1 MESRNVG
8 DGVPWN
14 WLVAKRPRR
23 KGIPDPSLLDDT
35 VDWVATIRA
44 ASGDFA
50 VAALATLLE
59 EAGLLGRAPADVQ
72 RFLRYAVSQN
82 TEANRRIREQCV
94 EIGDALSR
102 VGLHCVLLKG
112 AAWLFE
118 EGPATQDRMLRDID
132 LLVPGPAYEAARTAL
147 LALNYKPSSTI
158 MHETG
163 HVHEVPLEHP
173 DRLVSVELH
182 VELTTRTRYLSA
194 DEVLAQAQPVAPG
207 LTVPSPLHR
216 VVHNV
221 VHGQIINGDFV
232 GGALSLRDSLDL
244 GRLIRNIV
252 RTTDWFDLAGEARRR
267 GYFRPLS
274 GALHKAA
281 YVSGAVLPEPFR
293 SDPGGRRHLR
303 RCLLQR
309 RWPTFDVGIRSLG
322 LIYRATAWERHAY
335 ALQLGGD
342 RSLRAHFLV
351 NRRRLQ
357 RIRAALNRRLRSASA
372 SGA

>member
-1 MESRNVG
+1 MSALLTRSGNRRTMSVNSLSGRCLFNGKRNCRRWR
-8 DGVPWN
+8 PRN

-44 ASGDFA
+44 ANGDFA

-59 EAGLLGRAPADVQ
+59 QAGLLGRAPTDVQ

-118 EGPATQDRMLRDID
+118 DGPATQDRMLRDID
-132 LLVPGPAYEAARTAL
+132 LLVPGPVYEAARTAL
-147 LALNYKPSSTI
+147 LALDYKPSSTI

-182 VELTTRTRYLSA
+182 VELTTRMRYLSA
-194 DEVLAQAQPVAPG
+194 DEVLAQAS
-207 LTVPSPLHR
+207 PSRP
-216 VVHNV
+216 
-221 VHGQIINGDFV
+221 
-232 GGALSLRDSLDL
+232 ASLCPRHYIASC
-244 GRLIRNIV
+244 IMSCM
-252 RTTDWFDLAGEARRR
+252 AR
-267 GYFRPLS
+267 S
-274 GALHKAA
+274 SMAT
-281 YVSGAVLPEPFR
+281 SSPER
-293 SDPGGRRHLR
+293 
-303 RCLLQR
+303 
-309 RWPTFDVGIRSLG
+309 
-322 LIYRATAWERHAY
+322 
-335 ALQLGGD
+335 
-342 RSLRAHFLV
+342 
-351 NRRRLQ
+351 
-357 RIRAALNRRLRSASA
+357 
-372 SGA
+372 